1 MPSLASF
8 QFLNVVELNPV
19 PQSIFR
25 LQTTAN
31 ETAVYRT
38 RLHLQNER
46 ERGWLLDRAEAG
58 NYYAME
64 KLGEQLLERDNAD
77 ERLRGLRWVLK
88 AAELGSP
95 SAQLLAAEH
104 LLDGEC
110 VPERREEGGKWLEK
124 AAESGYR
131 PARVTLALRMLHGS
145 GVEKQPAR
153 GMEMLSSAAI
163 DGSVVAG
170 ATLAAYCF
178 EKSNSRSDEAFA
190 WLQRCGASQPEQ
202 MVKIAVFLYLQSREA
217 ATATM
222 RARLVYYAG
231 ILLEQMRQQGVPGA
245 AINLACLLR
254 RQELSDGRF
263 PRLADVL
270 DPLIPSTTPFVVM
283 NQALRI
289 AAGLDVAPDWEA
301 ADALVASVDDVATIL
316 AWWRG
321 SGPQSTDTEGHL
333 VLAWLLRRHLRND
346 PDGLGLN
353 YRANL
358 AQAGGWKIPD
368 WFTTHS
374 VSPKHSVRR
383 A

>member
-1 MPSLASF
+1 MPSIASF
-8 QFLNVVELNPV
+8 QFLNVVELNPA

-25 LQTTAN
+25 LQTPAN
-31 ETAVYRT
+31 EMAVYRT

-46 ERGWLLDRAEAG
+46 ERAWLLDRAEAG

-64 KLGEQLLERDNAD
+64 RLGEQLLEQGGAD
-77 ERLRGLRWVLK
+77 ERLRGLDWILK

-110 VPERREEGGKWLEK
+110 VPERREEGGRWLEK

-131 PARVTLALRMLHGS
+131 PARVTLALRMLRGS
-145 GVEKQPAR
+145 GVDKQPAR
-153 GMEMLSSAAI
+153 SMEMLSSTAI
-163 DGSVVAG
+163 DGSVA
-170 ATLAAYCF
+170 AAAILAAYCF
-178 EKSNSRSDEAFA
+178 ESSDPRSDEAFA

-217 ATATM
+217 ATSKGH
-222 RARLVYYAG
+222 ARLAYYAG
-231 ILLEQMRQQGVPGA
+231 ILLEQMRQRDMPDA
-245 AINLACLLR
+245 AINLAYLLR
-254 RQELSDGRF
+254 RQELSGGRF

-270 DPLIPSTTPFVVM
+270 DPLIPSKAPFVMM

-289 AAGLDVAPDWEA
+289 AAGLNVAPDWES
-301 ADALVASVDDVATIL
+301 ADALVASLDDIAAIL

-321 SGPQSTDTEGHL
+321 PGAQSTDTEGHL
-333 VLAWLLRRHLRND
+333 VLAWLLRHHLQND

-353 YRANL
+353 HRANL

-368 WFTTHS
+368 WLTTPY
-374 VSPKHSVRR
+374 VSQKHSERR
-383 A
+383 I

>member
-1 MPSLASF
+1 MPSIASF
-8 QFLNVVELNPV
+8 QFLNVVELNPA

-25 LQTTAN
+25 LQTPTN
-31 ETAVYRT
+31 EMAVYNT
-38 RLHLQNER
+38 RLHLQNKR
-46 ERGWLLDRAEAG
+46 ECGWLLNRAEAG

-64 KLGEQLLERDNAD
+64 RLGEQLLEHGAN
-77 ERLRGLRWVLK
+77 ERERGLEWILK

-110 VPERREEGGKWLEK
+110 VPEHREEGCRWLEK

-153 GMEMLSSAAI
+153 SMEMLSSAAI
-163 DGSVVAG
+163 DGSVVA
-170 ATLAAYCF
+170 AAILAANCF
-178 EKSNSRSDEAFA
+178 ERSNPRPDEAFA

-217 ATATM
+217 ATSTG
-222 RARLVYYAG
+222 RARLAYYAG
-231 ILLEQMRQQGVPGA
+231 ILLEQMRQRGMPDA
-245 AINLACLLR
+245 AINLAYLLR
-254 RQELSDGRF
+254 RQELSDGYF

-270 DPLIPSTTPFVVM
+270 DPLIPSKAPFVVV

-289 AAGLDVAPDWEA
+289 AAGLDVVPDWEA
-301 ADALVASVDDVATIL
+301 ADVLIASIDDIAWIL

-321 SGPQSTDTEGHL
+321 PGAQSTDTEGHL
-333 VLAWLLRRHLRND
+333 VLAWLLRHHLQND

-353 YRANL
+353 HRANL

-368 WFTTHS
+368 WFTTPY
-374 VSPKHSVRR
+374 VSPKHSGRR